1 MATISH
7 PAFRIMI
14 EKFGYCDEYFTEMIN
29 AGTLLTNGPFEKY
42 YIDPTPVPQKVVWQR
57 TGRTTEHMEAAAKE
71 LVKLPGIGIDINMGK
86 FVFCRRFD
94 IPLSLCQPMRQ
105 IIASVFLVLFVST
118 LFTHDDFCRG
128 RRIHRI
134 ERVIRVRR
142 IND

>member
-1 MATISH
+1 MKLDAKLGKRQMEVAEFIG
-7 PAFRIMI
+7 
-14 EKFGYCDEYFTEMIN
+14 FGYSIKETADHLKMSVETVKS
-29 AGTLLTNGPFEKY
+29 TL
-42 YIDPTPVPQKVVWQR
+42 KVVY
-57 TGRTTEHMEAAAKE
+57 AK
-71 LVKLPGIGIDINMGK
+71 IGIQKATELSK

-105 IIASVFLVLFVST
+105 IISSVFLVLFVST